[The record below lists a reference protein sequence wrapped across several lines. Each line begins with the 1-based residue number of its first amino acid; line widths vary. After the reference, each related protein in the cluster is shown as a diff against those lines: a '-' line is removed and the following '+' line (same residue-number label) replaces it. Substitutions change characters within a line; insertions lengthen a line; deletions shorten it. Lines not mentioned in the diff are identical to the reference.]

1 VSWGLGP
8 RHRAA
13 VVAPNHEVAGPVR
26 VSAVYMLDTDA
37 VSFALR
43 GYGHVGVRIV
53 DHAPSEQSVS
63 AITVAELRFGADRRK
78 SVKLHR
84 LIDTFTD
91 TISVAPFDEACA
103 ATFGKLAS
111 KLVAKGRPI
120 GNYDSLI
127 AAHAIALGVILV
139 TNNEKHF
146 DQVDGLKIE
155 NWV

>member
-1 VSWGLGP
+1 
-8 RHRAA
+8 
-13 VVAPNHEVAGPVR
+13 
-26 VSAVYMLDTDA
+26 MLDTDS

-43 GYGHVGVRIV
+43 GHGHVGERIV
-53 DHAPSEQSVS
+53 AHAPSELCVS

-78 SVKLHR
+78 STKLHR

-91 TISVAPFDEACA
+91 TIRVAPFDQACA

-120 GNYDSLI
+120 GNYDTLI
-127 AAHAIALGVILV
+127 AAHAIARGLTLV

-146 DQVDGLKIE
+146 GQVDGLKIE